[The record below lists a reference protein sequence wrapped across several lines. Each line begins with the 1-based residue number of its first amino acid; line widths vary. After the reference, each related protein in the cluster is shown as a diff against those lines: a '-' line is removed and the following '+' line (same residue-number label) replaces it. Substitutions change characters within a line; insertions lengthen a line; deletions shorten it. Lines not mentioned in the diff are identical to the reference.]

1 MAYRWIGLVM
11 VGLLCAGGP
20 VSDAQALESAVAG
33 DGLKEA
39 LKVGI
44 RTAVEKVGQEDG
56 FLKNPDIRIPLPSA
70 LQKIEPILKT
80 AGAGEMVENLKVKM
94 NRAAEKAAPEA
105 LDIFVGAIKALKI
118 EDAMGLLKGGE
129 TAATDYLREKTADDL
144 QEAFYPTVKETMAEV
159 NAVQTYQSI
168 MDQHGGGIAETAGQL
183 GALAKATGMG
193 DIGETELD
201 VNAYVTEKAINGL
214 FVMVGREEAKI
225 RENPAA
231 RATDLLKSVF
241 GSLTQ

>member
-1 MAYRWIGLVM
+1 MGYRWIGLVM

-20 VSDAQALESAVAG
+20 VSDVLALESAGAA

-39 LKVGI
+39 LRVGI

-56 FLKNPDIRIPLPSA
+56 FLKNPDIRIPLPSV
-70 LQKIEPILKT
+70 LRKIEPVMKT
-80 AGAGEMVENLKVKM
+80 AGAGEMLENLKVKM

-105 LDIFVGAIKALKI
+105 LDIFVAAIKDLKI

-129 TAATDYLREKTADDL
+129 TAATDYLREKTAGDL
-144 QEAFYPTVKETMAEV
+144 QEAFHPTVKETMADV

-168 MDQHGGGIAETAGQL
+168 MDQYGGAISKTAGQL

-193 DIGETELD
+193 DIGETDLD
-201 VNAYVTEKAINGL
+201 VNAYVTEKAIDGL